1 MVKETCTGF
10 APMTIKGVCICM
22 ENKKNNAKVF
32 WIVLAI
38 LAAVAIAL
46 ALIIRTEKRLLRLV
60 AKVEKVMPIK
70 KKQKNAPIMVE
81 L

>member
-1 MVKETCTGF
+1 MDNIGGEHS
-10 APMTIKGVCICM
+10 PMRIKGVCICM
-22 ENKKNNAKVF
+22 ENKKHNAKVF

-46 ALIIRTEKRLLRLV
+46 ALIIRTEKRLLHLV
-60 AKVEKVMPIK
+60 AKTEKLLHIK
-70 KKQKNAPIMVE
+70 KKQKNTPITVE

>member
-1 MVKETCTGF
+1 
-10 APMTIKGVCICM
+10 M

-60 AKVEKVMPIK
+60 AKVEKVLPIK
-70 KKQKNAPIMVE
+70 KKQKNAPITVE